1 MSKGSGKGV
10 EVMVNVDPITLRF
23 QHSRI
28 RPFFTGCGRRV
39 EDTLKDIQ
47 EGILKVEDL
56 PLITVVRGGD
66 GSLVSLNNRR
76 LYVLKKL
83 REEGRL
89 ANNEVKVRLKPA
101 LARELERYTKDRCSL
116 NATIMREHKAGGGE
130 GDGDGDGDG
139 DGEVEGVG
147 VGDGKLDTPTVSDAA
162 GKETVFAVTKRGKD
176 KGKDKEKG
184 KGKGKGKGKV
194 KGKDGGEEGGDD
206 GGADDYGAKKNSNKK
221 DKESTK
227 MAPLPPKVT
236 KAWKG
241 MQKDVS
247 KGQSKKVHAWV
258 DDLEE
263 EGSITADQLTFILA
277 ELGIQD

>member
-116 NATIMREHKAGGGE
+116 NATVMREHKAGGG
-130 GDGDGDGDG
+130 DVDG

-147 VGDGKLDTPTVSDAA
+147 VGEGKLDTPTVSDAA

-176 KGKDKEKG
+176 KGKDKEKVKC
-184 KGKGKGKGKV
+184 KGKGKGEN
-194 KGKDGGEEGGDD
+194 GGEEEGDA

-221 DKESTK
+221 DKEATK